1 LSEAPQEALARV
13 RVLALDCDGVLTG
26 GELIYNRE
34 GDDMHVFNV
43 RDGHGLVLARVA
55 GLKLILLTGRLSQSV
70 ERRVTELRFDHV
82 VQRAQNK
89 GALLRAWCDEHG
101 VASEHV
107 CFVGDDINDISAA
120 RFAGVGVAVADAVPE
135 LKAEVQWVTQ
145 ARGGQGAVRE
155 VCEGILK
162 AQGRWDE
169 IVRRYADEL

>member
-1 LSEAPQEALARV
+1 MPPEGIARV
-13 RVLALDCDGVLTG
+13 RVLALDCDGVMTAG
-26 GELIYNRE
+26 DLIYTRD
-34 GDDMHVFNV
+34 GDDLHVFNV
-43 RDGHGLVLARVA
+43 RDGHGLVLVRIA

-70 ERRVTELRFDHV
+70 ERRVTELRFDHI

-101 VASEHV
+101 FAREEV

-120 RFAGVGVAVADAVPE
+120 RYAGVSVAVADAVPE
-135 LKAEVQWVTQ
+135 LKAEVSWVTE
-145 ARGGQGAVRE
+145 ARGGHGAVRE
-155 VCEGILK
+155 VCEAILK